1 MLEVL
6 VLELILTDDD
16 DEDDWVG
23 DDFLSSQNQVQHWF
37 ADAGA
42 FDADQM
48 FLLVSPGQE
57 YRSGNLLYLELNE

>member
-16 DEDDWVG
+16 DEDDWVKVG
-23 DDFLSSQNQVQHWF
+23 DDFLGSQNQVQHWF

-57 YRSGNLLYLELNE
+57 YRSGNLL

>member
-6 VLELILTDDD
+6 VLELILTDD
-16 DEDDWVG
+16 EDDWVKVGGG
-23 DDFLSSQNQVQHWF
+23 DDFLGSQNQVHWF

-48 FLLVSPGQE
+48 FIVSPGQE
-57 YRSGNLLYLELNE
+57 YRSGNLL